1 MSSALLKGL
10 SEEKVVLLKPSKASR
25 LSFLLSGIVR
35 LVDERGKTLAL
46 VLDRASLEEMEE
58 DLEASRPAFLAS
70 LEASRR
76 SGRVSG
82 AAIKKRLGLG

>member
-25 LSFLLSGIVR
+25 LSFLFSGIVR
-35 LVDERGKTLAL
+35 LVDDKGKTLAL
-46 VLDRASLEEMEE
+46 VLDRGSLEELEE
-58 DLEASRPAFLAS
+58 DLEASNPAFLAS
-70 LEASRR
+70 LATSRR

-82 AAIKKRLGLG
+82 TAVRKRLGLG

>member
-10 SEEKVVLLKPSKASR
+10 SEEKV
-25 LSFLLSGIVR
+25 
-35 LVDERGKTLAL
+35 
-46 VLDRASLEEMEE
+46 EE
-58 DLEASRPAFLAS
+58 DLEASTPAFLAS

-82 AAIKKRLGLG
+82 AAIKKRLGLE

>member
-35 LVDERGKTLAL
+35 LVDGKGRTLAL
-46 VLDRASLEEMEE
+46 VLDRESLEELEE
-58 DLEASRPAFLAS
+58 DLEASNPAFLAS

-82 AAIKKRLGLG
+82 TVVRKRLGLG

>member
-25 LSFLLSGIVR
+25 LSFLFSGIVR

-46 VLDRASLEEMEE
+46 VLDRAALEEMEE
-58 DLEASRPAFLAS
+58 EIEASSPVFLAS
-70 LEASRR
+70 LAVSRR